1 MWVSKNCT
9 GGSPQFVAPQR
20 TVGRKET
27 QSREIP
33 KPHCQIC
40 NAPGI
45 GKQGTEHCRAA
56 GNYYERPS
64 FSGSNWWKLG
74 VTKVKPKETTK
85 GQKYPSQKA
94 RLCWTDP
101 KHEDVGAG
109 SLLGCRGD
117 TFPPAGVLGR
127 AGWAWG
133 DPAHGATILIP
144 KHWCQC
150 PQSCHCRD
158 CRIQTSSA
166 PVATCKCPG
175 HCPQGWQWQWIG
187 SGLDSAP
194 LTPQT
199 PETGAVESQHIHH
212 LLPKLLPLSCLVFLL
227 IQHTQGRVK
236 T

>member
-9 GGSPQFVAPQR
+9 GGSPQFAAPQR

-33 KPHCQIC
+33 KPHCHIS
-40 NAPGI
+40 NASGI
-45 GKQGTEHCRAA
+45 GKKGTESCRAA

-74 VTKVKPKETTK
+74 VTKVKPKVTTK

-144 KHWCQC
+144 QTLVPVSPAELSLQGLQDSDIQC
-150 PQSCHCRD
+150 SCRTLQVSRSLSPRMAVAVNWVRLGLSSPHPTDPRD
-158 CRIQTSSA
+158 WGHGVPAHPSSPSQA
-166 PVATCKCPG
+166 SATFLPG
-175 HCPQGWQWQWIG
+175 FPSH
-187 SGLDSAP
+187 SAH
-194 LTPQT
+194 
-199 PETGAVESQHIHH
+199 TG
-212 LLPKLLPLSCLVFLL
+212 
-227 IQHTQGRVK
+227 TG
-236 T
+236 